1 MLDIKTVQNGGEV
14 TLVLAG
20 RIDGITASSLEV
32 AAQHVPSG
40 ISVLRFDLTGV
51 DYLSSA
57 GLRLLLTLQKR
68 FKKEGGSF
76 KLRGIQPG
84 VAEILRMTGFLK
96 ILSVE

>member
-1 MLDIKTVQNGGEV
+1 MLNIKTVQNGGEV

-20 RIDGITASSLEV
+20 RIDGTTASSLEV

-57 GLRLLLTLQKR
+57 GLRVILAAKKRLGQEGTFLLK
-68 FKKEGGSF
+68 
-76 KLRGIQPG
+76 G
-84 VAEILRMTGFLK
+84 VCPTVREIFDITGFSA
-96 ILSVE
+96 IMTFE